1 MASFETM
8 MNWFKFFDKNARGS
22 LESKEFIEALAKKGV
37 RCTPDE
43 IEHIY
48 KAVDFNIEET
58 RRINYIKMLEIMYGR
73 KSLDVEKYVKEVRYR
88 SGMDQGYTEEEVKM
102 MKFQSV
108 YNTTMHGGAE
118 PSSFSLSETLGSVG
132 KKSCDDNLEVP
143 RLVDLEE
150 SSRNF

>member
-1 MASFETM
+1 
-8 MNWFKFFDKNARGS
+8 
-22 LESKEFIEALAKKGV
+22 
-37 RCTPDE
+37 
-43 IEHIY
+43 
-48 KAVDFNIEET
+48 
-58 RRINYIKMLEIMYGR
+58 MYGR